1 MDPICVIGDAQTVNA
16 FRIAGVKGIP
26 SLPGYAATM
35 LEEVLSE
42 GNASLI
48 LITRECASGI
58 ERRIK
63 DINFESPEVTVIK
76 INGIDDEGGFGVSLM
91 AFITEALGVAL

>member
-26 SLPGYAATM
+26 SLPGDAGTM

-42 GNASLI
+42 GNVSVI

-58 ERRIK
+58 EQRIK
-63 DINFESPEVTVIK
+63 DINLASPEVTVIN